1 MIPRGIDIIVN
12 NAGVVSN
19 ALIEHTK
26 PQEFEWMYRA
36 NVLGPLLLIQA
47 TSPLFASRSNH
58 KDSEP
63 VIHPIHG
70 GFR

>member
-1 MIPRGIDIIVN
+1 MIPGGIDIIVN

-36 NVLGPLLLIQA
+36 NVFGSLC
-47 TSPLFASRSNH
+47 
-58 KDSEP
+58 
-63 VIHPIHG
+63 
-70 GFR
+70 